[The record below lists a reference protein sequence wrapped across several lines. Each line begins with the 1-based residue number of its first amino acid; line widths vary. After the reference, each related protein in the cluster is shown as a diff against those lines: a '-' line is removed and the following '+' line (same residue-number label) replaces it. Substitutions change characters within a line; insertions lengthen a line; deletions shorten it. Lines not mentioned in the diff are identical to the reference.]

1 MRDVVAEETGS
12 SGRGGDQSEDAPDR
26 RRLAGS
32 VGTEEPEHAALGD
45 LEVQPVERDRR
56 RLAQPPV
63 LLAEPLDLDHGCHRV
78 DRTRVPE
85 PGTEPPLAV
94 ATVRRTPTQG
104 GGAPVDPNHE
114 ILFEP
119 VRIGPKTLRNRF
131 YQVPHCSGFG
141 TEKPWTQAAH
151 RGVKAEGGWAA
162 VCTEYAPFSPESD
175 EAPLIA
181 ARFWDEDDMRAL
193 RLMTDAAHEHGALA
207 GLELYHGRRAHREQP
222 DEASLRRRRA
232 SSRATSNRTWSPR
245 RWSSRTSRGCSAS
258 GRRARSAGGTADS
271 TSSTCTA
278 PTRTCRCSSSRPS
291 TTSGPTGTEEPLKD
305 RARFWLETLD
315 AVRDAVGADCAI
327 ATRIAVDALGPAG
340 IHVEEALEFV
350 NLADDLVDLWDV
362 NVGSIAYWSKDS
374 GTSRYFAEGYQLE
387 WTGGIR
393 QATAKPIVG
402 VGRLTSPDRMAS
414 IVRSGVWDLV
424 GAARPSIADPF
435 LPQEDRGGPH
445 RRDPRVHGF
454 ERLHHEGRRVRTP
467 RLHPERDGRRGTPPR
482 VAPGALRASVQRR
495 EGRPRR
501 GCRAPRVWSA
511 RSRSAGAGS
520 RPCTWSRP
528 SDDIGGRM
536 RWVRRLPTLGD
547 WGRIVDHRKVML
559 SKLRNVEVITG
570 RRLSAEDVRDYGAQL
585 VVVATGSHWSG
596 EGLQSSTH
604 EPIEGA
610 SASLPHVL
618 TPEQVMEGKRP
629 PGGRVVVY
637 DAEGYFVGPGIA
649 ELLANEGLE
658 VHLVT
663 SLEVVSPI
671 SDLTL
676 EGPMLRQHLHEQGVT
691 AHRGVTVLAVEP
703 GRVSGE
709 DEFEEPWSLEADG
722 IVLVTQQVSDDAL
735 YRELVGDP
743 AGLAASG
750 IEAVYRIGDCV
761 APRMIS
767 EAIFD
772 GHRLAREIDG
782 DDPSDRAS
790 VRPRTERA
798 RRRALRD
805 EMMVTH
811 GHEAARHGSA
821 RRRPIHRA
829 GGRLGARTGP
839 RVTRRPPPT

>member
-1 MRDVVAEETGS
+1 M
-12 SGRGGDQSEDAPDR
+12 
-26 RRLAGS
+26 
-32 VGTEEPEHAALGD
+32 
-45 LEVQPVERDRR
+45 
-56 RLAQPPV
+56 
-63 LLAEPLDLDHGCHRV
+63 
-78 DRTRVPE
+78 
-85 PGTEPPLAV
+85 
-94 ATVRRTPTQG
+94 
-104 GGAPVDPNHE
+104 DPNHE

-119 VRIGPKTLRNRF
+119 VTIGPKTLRNRF

-151 RGVKAEGGWAA
+151 RGMKAEGGWAA

-193 RLMTDAAHEHGALA
+193 RLMTEAAHEHGALA
-207 GLELYHGRRAHREQP
+207 GLELYHGGAHIANNQTRVPSVAPSQLAS
-222 DEASLRRRRA
+222 DLEAHVVPKEMETADIARVQRQWA
-232 SSRATSNRTWSPR
+232 EGAI
-245 RWSSRTSRGCSAS
+245 
-258 GRRARSAGGTADS
+258 RARDCGFDIVYVYGAHAYLPMQFLSPFYNKRTDGYGGA
-271 TSSTCTA
+271 
-278 PTRTCRCSSSRPS
+278 
-291 TTSGPTGTEEPLKD
+291 LQD
-305 RARFWLETLD
+305 RARFWLETLEV
-315 AVRDAVGADCAI
+315 VRDAVGAGCAI

-340 IHVEEALEFV
+340 IHVEEALRFV
-350 NLADDLVDLWDV
+350 SLADDLVDLWDV

-374 GTSRYFAEGYQLE
+374 GTSRYFPEGYQLE

-435 LPQEDRGGPH
+435 LPRKIEEGRTDEIRECTGSNVCIMKVDGFGHLGCIQNATAGEEH
-445 RRDPRVHGF
+445 RRGW
-454 ERLHHEGRRVRTP
+454 
-467 RLHPERDGRRGTPPR
+467 HPERFEPAGHAEEAVLVVGAGPAGMECAVTLGRRGFEA
-482 VAPGALRASVQRR
+482 VHLVEA
-495 EGRPRR
+495 
-501 GCRAPRVWSA
+501 
-511 RSRSAGAGS
+511 
-520 RPCTWSRP
+520 
-528 SDDIGGRM
+528 SDDIGGRL

-547 WGRIVDHRKVML
+547 WGRIVDHRAVML
-559 SKLRNVEVITG
+559 SKLRNVEVIRG
-570 RRLSAEDVRDYGAQL
+570 RRLAAEDVRDYGAQL
-585 VVVATGSHWSG
+585 VVVATGSGWSG

-618 TPEQVMEGKRP
+618 TPEQVMNGKRP

-637 DAEGYFVGPGIA
+637 DAEGYFVGAGMA

-663 SLEVVSPI
+663 SLDVVSPI

-676 EGPMLRQHLHEQGVT
+676 EGPMLRHQLHEAGVT
-691 AHRGVTVLAVEP
+691 AHRGVTVLSVDP

-735 YRELVGDP
+735 YRELIGDP
-743 AGLAASG
+743 AALATSG

-782 DDPSDRAS
+782 EDPSVALPFDR
-790 VRPRTERA
+790 ERNVP
-798 RRRALRD
+798 D
-805 EMMVTH
+805 VEPV
-811 GHEAARHGSA
+811 
-821 RRRPIHRA
+821 
-829 GGRLGARTGP
+829 
-839 RVTRRPPPT
+839 VTR

>member
-1 MRDVVAEETGS
+1 M
-12 SGRGGDQSEDAPDR
+12 
-26 RRLAGS
+26 
-32 VGTEEPEHAALGD
+32 
-45 LEVQPVERDRR
+45 
-56 RLAQPPV
+56 
-63 LLAEPLDLDHGCHRV
+63 
-78 DRTRVPE
+78 
-85 PGTEPPLAV
+85 
-94 ATVRRTPTQG
+94 
-104 GGAPVDPNHE
+104 DPNHE

-119 VRIGPKTLRNRF
+119 VTIGPKTLRNRF

-193 RLMTDAAHEHGALA
+193 RLLTDAAHEHGALA
-207 GLELYHGRRAHREQP
+207 GLELYHGGAHIANNQTRVPSVAPSQLAS
-222 DEASLRRRRA
+222 DLEAHVVPKAMEVADIERVQRQWAEGGIRGRDCGFDIVYVYGAHAYLPMQFLSPFYNKRTDGYGGSLQ
-232 SSRATSNRTWSPR
+232 
-245 RWSSRTSRGCSAS
+245 
-258 GRRARSAGGTADS
+258 
-271 TSSTCTA
+271 
-278 PTRTCRCSSSRPS
+278 
-291 TTSGPTGTEEPLKD
+291 D
-305 RARFWLETLD
+305 RARFWLETLE

-340 IHVEEALEFV
+340 IHLEEALEFV
-350 NLADDLVDLWDV
+350 DLADDLVDLWDV

-374 GTSRYFAEGYQLE
+374 GTSRYFPEGYQLE
-387 WTGGIR
+387 WTGEIR
-393 QATAKPIVG
+393 KATAKPIVG

-435 LPQEDRGGPH
+435 LPRKIEEGRTDEIRECTGSNVCIMKVDGFGHLGCIQNATAGEEH
-445 RRDPRVHGF
+445 RRGW
-454 ERLHHEGRRVRTP
+454 
-467 RLHPERDGRRGTPPR
+467 HPERFEPAANAEKAVLVVGAGPAGMECAVILGRRGFEA
-482 VAPGALRASVQRR
+482 VHLVEA
-495 EGRPRR
+495 
-501 GCRAPRVWSA
+501 
-511 RSRSAGAGS
+511 
-520 RPCTWSRP
+520 

-547 WGRIVDHRKVML
+547 WGRIVDHRTVML
-559 SKLRNVEVITG
+559 SKLRNVEVVPG

-585 VVVATGSHWSG
+585 VVVATGSRWSAD
-596 EGLQSSTH
+596 GLQSSTH

-629 PGGRVVVY
+629 PGGRVVVF

-663 SLEVVSPI
+663 PLEVVSPI

-676 EGPMLRQHLHEQGVT
+676 EGPMLRQHLHEAGVT
-691 AHRGVTVLAVEP
+691 AHRGVTILAVEP
-703 GRVSGE
+703 GSVSGE

-743 AGLAASG
+743 ARLAASG

-782 DDPSDRAS
+782 EDPSIALPFDR
-790 VRPRTERA
+790 ERNVP
-798 RRRALRD
+798 D
-805 EMMVTH
+805 VD
-811 GHEAARHGSA
+811 
-821 RRRPIHRA
+821 PV
-829 GGRLGARTGP
+829 
-839 RVTRRPPPT
+839 VTR